1 MKKYRSVMKAYLR
14 GSLMNLMEYK
24 FNFIA
29 GGTFELVWTAMYV
42 LFIDVVFTHTE
53 TINGWNRYQTLMLT
67 FQGGLM
73 DSAFTLLIVPG
84 LRRLPEMV
92 NTGSLDFILLK
103 PINKRF
109 NISFQIGRY
118 QIQSVSR
125 RIEDIHHNRQSYAGL
140 CRKRCS

>member
-73 DSAFTLLIVPG
+73 DSAFTFLIVPG

-109 NISFQIGRY
+109 NISFHKFDVPQVTSSPSSTWSR
-118 QIQSVSR
+118 SVTST
-125 RIEDIHHNRQSYAGL
+125 II
-140 CRKRCS
+140 